1 MLAQS
6 GIFSNQKPWGPKTL
20 ALPQPALDFHWHISP
35 ISFIFTTNS
44 NPLVAQIVFNIHF
57 IA

>member
-6 GIFSNQKPWGPKTL
+6 GTFINQKPWGPETL

-35 ISFIFTTNS
+35 ISCIFIYKY
-44 NPLVAQIVFNIHF
+44 
-57 IA
+57 